1 MRRITTRF
9 AAMAAAAGLALL
21 PLTYGIA
28 AGPAEPGTDAA
39 ATHAPAPSP
48 APSGAPSDA
57 AAKHIHRTACLRDAR
72 KKKLL
77 GAEKTAFLKNCIGVP
92 G

>member
-1 MRRITTRF
+1 MCF

-21 PLTYGIA
+21 PLTHGIA

-39 ATHAPAPSP
+39 AIPAPAPSP
-48 APSGAPSDA
+48 APSDA
-57 AAKHIHRTACLRDAR
+57 AAKHAHRTACLRDAR

-77 GAEKTAFLKNCIGVP
+77 GADKTAFLKNCIGVP

>member
-1 MRRITTRF
+1 
-9 AAMAAAAGLALL
+9 MAAAVGLALL
-21 PLTYGIA
+21 SAQGIA

-39 ATHAPAPSP
+39 ASHAPAPSP
-48 APSGAPSDA
+48 TPGAAPSDA
-57 AAKHIHRTACLRDAR
+57 AAKHAHRTACLRDAR
-72 KKKLL
+72 KRKLL

>member
-1 MRRITTRF
+1 MRF
-9 AAMAAAAGLALL
+9 ATTAAAVGLGLL
-21 PLTYGIA
+21 LARGTA
-28 AGPAEPGTDAA
+28 AGSADPGTDAA
-39 ATHAPAPSP
+39 AAHAPGPSP
-48 APSGAPSDA
+48 APIAAPSDA
-57 AAKHIHRTACLRDAR
+57 AAKHAHRTACLRDAR

>member
-1 MRRITTRF
+1 
-9 AAMAAAAGLALL
+9 MAAAAGLALL
-21 PLTYGIA
+21 PPTQGIA
-28 AGPAEPGTDAA
+28 AGPAEPGADAA
-39 ATHAPAPSP
+39 ATHAPAP
-48 APSGAPSDA
+48 APSAAPSDA
-57 AAKHIHRTACLRDAR
+57 AAKHAHRTACLKDAR

>member
-1 MRRITTRF
+1 
-9 AAMAAAAGLALL
+9 MAAAAGLALL
-21 PLTYGIA
+21 WARGIA
-28 AGPAEPGTDAA
+28 AGPAESQGDAA
-39 ATHAPAPSP
+39 ASQAPAP
-48 APSGAPSDA
+48 APTSGAAPSDA
-57 AAKHIHRTACLRDAR
+57 AARHAHRTACLREAR